1 MNKRKIR
8 FNFIDLLILLLI
20 AAVVFVLL
28 YVFVLSDRTKPADD
42 QATAT
47 VQYVI
52 EILNIDERF
61 SEIIRKGQPVEDA
74 IRRKSVG
81 TVVGMEAKP
90 FRKIAF
96 DYNSGEEILS
106 EAEGRMTLY
115 VTIEAEVVETDS
127 AFTADGVEI
136 RVGQQYSLIF
146 PDFYGVGYCT
156 SLKTVSG
163 D

>member
-8 FNFIDLLILLLI
+8 FNFIDLLILLVI

-28 YVFVLSDRTKPADD
+28 YVFVLSDRTTAADD
-42 QATAT
+42 QAKTKI
-47 VQYVI
+47 QYVI
-52 EILNIDERF
+52 EILNVDERF
-61 SEIIRKGQPVEDA
+61 SETIRKGQRVEDA

-81 TVVGMEAKP
+81 TVIGVEPKP
-90 FRKIAF
+90 FQTVTF
-96 DYNSGEEILS
+96 DYNNREEVLAS
-106 EAEGRMTLY
+106 PEGRITLY
-115 VTIEAEVVETDS
+115 VTVDAEVDETDG

-156 SLKTVSG
+156 SLKTTG
-163 D
+163 AG